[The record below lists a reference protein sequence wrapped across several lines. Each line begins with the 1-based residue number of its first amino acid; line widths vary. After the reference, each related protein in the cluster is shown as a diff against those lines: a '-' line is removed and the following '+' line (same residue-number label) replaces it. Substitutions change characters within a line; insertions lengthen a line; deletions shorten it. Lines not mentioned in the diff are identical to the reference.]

1 MRNLKSEIRSPDAGT
16 TRSVLECG
24 GPPPLFLGASGTGR
38 AALPRRRWRTG
49 RFALPDRLAGT
60 LAPPVWMLLFCLCAS
75 AQDYTNKWFTVNGGG
90 QTSTNGMYTITGT
103 VGQPDAGVMRRGE
116 YTVNGGFWGMIAV
129 VQTPGAP
136 LLTIRGAGSSSA
148 LVCWPYPSEGYGLQQ
163 CTNLITATWVAD
175 ASVRVQVG
183 NEWQVTVSPPAGRRY
198 YRLQKP

>member
-1 MRNLKSEIRSPDAGT
+1 MKIQGWKTEAGDGNA
-16 TRSVLECG
+16 RSVLECG
-24 GPPPLFLGASGTGR
+24 GPPPLSHQARSSAHHQSARGLAQSKT
-38 AALPRRRWRTG
+38 W
-49 RFALPDRLAGT
+49 RLA
-60 LAPPVWMLLFCLCAS
+60 LAICLLAS
-75 AQDYTNKWFTVNGGG
+75 AFYLRAWGQDYTNKWSTVNGGG

-163 CTNLITATWVAD
+163 CTNLITANWMAD
-175 ASVRVQVG
+175 ASVPVHVG
-183 NEWQVTVSPPAGRRY
+183 GEWQVTVSPPAGRRY
-198 YRLQKP
+198 YRLQK